1 MACKALRWEVENS
14 TGSAACAISKAAPLQ
29 TSLATCLQQHPP
41 GWADG
46 AAFCPQRAAGRA
58 GPWPRCEGLGQ
69 RRELAEGRAACA
81 PRGAERR
88 GDGCSLLQLMPLLR
102 LGREAEKCPRNSCQ
116 MRGAHGPTQSPSSG
130 MLLRFVPQPGF
141 LIKLKHFGAGAAW
154 DTGRAW
160 LPATRPNLALPK
172 NASSGAGQTFHTLGQ
187 EEGKYRQGFFFFFFR
202 RL

>member
-1 MACKALRWEVENS
+1 MSCKALRWEVENS

-29 TSLATCLQQHPP
+29 TSPATCLQQHPP

-81 PRGAERR
+81 PRGAEHR

-102 LGREAEKCPRNSCQ
+102 LGREAKNV
-116 MRGAHGPTQSPSSG
+116 RGTRARCVALVVLRRAPALGCCFALSPS
-130 MLLRFVPQPGF
+130 
-141 LIKLKHFGAGAAW
+141 
-154 DTGRAW
+154 
-160 LPATRPNLALPK
+160 LASL
-172 NASSGAGQTFHTLGQ
+172 
-187 EEGKYRQGFFFFFFR
+187 
-202 RL
+202 

>member
-1 MACKALRWEVENS
+1 MSCKALRWEVENS

-46 AAFCPQRAAGRA
+46 AAFCPQQAAGRA

-81 PRGAERR
+81 PRGAERH

-116 MRGAHGPTQSPSSG
+116 MRGARGPTQSPSSG

-160 LPATRPNLALPK
+160 LLATRPNLALPK
-172 NASSGAGQTFHTLGQ
+172 TPPVGQARPFTHLDRRKGNTGRF
-187 EEGKYRQGFFFFFFR
+187 FFFFFFR